1 MLLPHQLYYIL
12 AKIASCPTRLHPG
25 DATYHIGFSVTGSA
39 VSYSYEYE
47 AITIRYYAH
56 VH

>member
-39 VSYSYEYE
+39 VSTVYEYK